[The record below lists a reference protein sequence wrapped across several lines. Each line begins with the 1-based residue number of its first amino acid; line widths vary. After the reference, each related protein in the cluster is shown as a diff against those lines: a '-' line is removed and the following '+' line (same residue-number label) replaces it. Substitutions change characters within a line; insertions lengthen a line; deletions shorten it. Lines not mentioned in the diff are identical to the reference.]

1 MGYRQ
6 RPRLKEEI
14 SDLFGAIDQAT
25 ARPTQPQLDR
35 LEELKQEVQDATNQI
50 NRIIN
55 EQVAPVNEKVKNL
68 PQIVVEMEPKKM

>member
-14 SDLFGAIDQAT
+14 SDLFGAIDEAT

-35 LEELKQEVQDATNQI
+35 LDELKHELQDATNQV

-55 EQVAPVNEKVKNL
+55 EQVVPINEKVKNL
-68 PQIVVEMEPKKM
+68 PQIVVDKEPKKM